1 VNLLLSVM
9 SGPFSKFELEKI
21 TGNAVGLRFL
31 WYTFLDDAR
40 DPFCSLCDLIT
51 EGKGFCTSGS
61 VSQQRIAASSL
72 FASFAGMTLHEEELP
87 LNVAISFCDIGAGLQ
102 AITEKWSA
110 YRTDQLLSVALLL
123 DLSGEGSVSYEDFL
137 SFIQLA
143 NDSLQQDPLHSRDCF
158 LTFYDCLIERIRG
171 SLQGKKKVETSS

>member
-1 VNLLLSVM
+1 M
-9 SGPFSKFELEKI
+9 SEPFSKVELEKMA
-21 TGNAVGLRFL
+21 GSAMGLRFL

-40 DPFCSLCDLIT
+40 DPFCSLCYLIT

-61 VSQQRIAASSL
+61 QSQQRIAASSL
-72 FASFAGMTLHEEELP
+72 FASFAGMTLDEEELP
-87 LNVAISFCDIGAGLQ
+87 LNVAISFSDISAGLQ

-110 YRTDQLLSVALLL
+110 YTADQLLTVALLL

-143 NDSLQQDPLHSRDCF
+143 NDSLQQDPSHSQDCF

-171 SLQGKKKVETSS
+171 SLQGTIRNEISARIL